1 MGIKISNLAKF
12 KDVIM
17 GPEMAQKFVTTGSV
31 VRYINSGRAFEGI
44 VISMTETES
53 GKLLKLVMITR
64 HPYSDFDIEINDGDR
79 FYICAS
85 KQTFAI
91 HSNQVKDLIDKISD
105 EEMDAIIAAMFAA
118 MLDSLPRKRAT
129 NIIKILSDGV
139 SLGDSDTTAAATTNV
154 TSHEVASHEEKAFDL
169 KEKILI
175 DTYQKIIRGVG
186 KLEASDID
194 AREKMN
200 KITSRAIIESG
211 LATSLTGLNRIADTY
226 PEGSKVKTLVE
237 SYRKIRK
244 NFMCTCLYHRKKMIQ
259 AGGEVGDKTAKLP
272 KENDESFIGS
282 IMTDM
287 IQSKDMAEFITR
299 YNWKSAWEARLEL
312 GPICAESGTTFPNI
326 VEKVNNARKEAGKP
340 SLKF

>member
-1 MGIKISNLAKF
+1 MGIKISNLTKF
-12 KDVIM
+12 KDVMM

-44 VISMTETES
+44 VVSMTETES

-64 HPYSDFDIEINDGDR
+64 HPYSDFDIEIDGG

-105 EEMDAIIAAMFAA
+105 EEMDTIIAAMFAS
-118 MLDSLPRKRAT
+118 LIDTLPRKRAT
-129 NIIKILSDGV
+129 NIIRILSDGMT
-139 SLGDSDTTAAATTNV
+139 LGDTAPTTTPVSNDTTTQV
-154 TSHEVASHEEKAFDL
+154 EDL

-211 LATSLTGLNRIADTY
+211 LSTSLTGLNRIADTY
-226 PEGSKVKTLVE
+226 PEGSKVRTLVD

-259 AGGEVGDKTAKLP
+259 AGGEVVDKTVELP
-272 KENDESFIGS
+272 KENDEPFISS

-287 IQSKDMAEFITR
+287 IQSKDITEFITR

-312 GPICAESGTTFPNI
+312 GPICAESGTTFPI
-326 VEKVNNARKEAGKP
+326 FVEKVNNARKEAGKP

>member
-1 MGIKISNLAKF
+1 MEIKVSNLTNY
-12 KDVIM
+12 KDSVM
-17 GPEMAQKFVTTGSV
+17 GPVMAQKFVASGSV
-31 VRYINSGRAFEGI
+31 IRYINGGRAFEGI
-44 VISMTETES
+44 VITKV
-53 GKLLKLVMITR
+53 GDILKLVTITKN
-64 HPYSDFDIEINDGDR
+64 PFTDFDIEINDG
-79 FYICAS
+79 FFICVS
-85 KQTFAI
+85 KQTFSI
-91 HSNQVKDLIDKISD
+91 HSSQVKDLIDKIAD
-105 EEMDAIIAAMFAA
+105 EEMDLIVAAMFAS
-118 MLDSLPRKRAT
+118 MLDALPRKRVT
-129 NIIKILSDGV
+129 NIIKIISDGIT
-139 SLGDSDTTAAATTNV
+139 LGDTSDTTAAVTTNV
-154 TSHEVASHEEKAFDL
+154 PTVSNDTTTQVEDL

-226 PEGSKVKTLVE
+226 PEGSKVRTLVE

-259 AGGEVGDKTAKLP
+259 AGGEVGDKTVKLT

-287 IQSKDMAEFITR
+287 IQSKDMAEFVTR

-312 GPICAESGTTFPNI
+312 GPICAESGTTFPDV